1 MKRFRR
7 PDEVRVTLLLGR
19 GASAREDR
27 IAELAAQLPARRKLL
42 SWAELRRLTS
52 VSAAALAR
60 IEELARWAG
69 LRIVEADRI
78 CGSVLLAG
86 SPAAL
91 ERAFRLKLNLYRDD
105 QGEYLSH
112 AGPVHVPAEL
122 AGVVEAVLGLDARP
136 VVRRHS
142 IGPRLGRAAA
152 VVPAEVA
159 EIYRF
164 PKDATGAGQAIGL
177 IELGGGF
184 YAADMREY
192 FRRLGSRPPALSVR
206 EIEGA
211 RNAPAGPAEI
221 RRYWESLPEGN
232 SSAGPQSHGLSSEQ
246 VERIGWTIET
256 TMDIQLASALAPGA
270 RIAVYFAP
278 PTAHGKLQAIRAAL
292 RETSRPG
299 VVSMS
304 WGAHEDGFNG
314 STVAAIE
321 RLLRLAAL
329 RGVTVC
335 CSSGDDGDGTEGDGD
350 PHVSYPASSPH
361 VLACGGTHLAIS
373 RAGARE
379 SVWREEFGGRAMAST
394 GGVSRLFARPAWQD
408 TAPVRRKTGADGRGV
423 PDVAAKADVAQGYG
437 ILVAGLDIAMGG
449 TSAAAPLWAAL
460 IAQLNEKL
468 GVPAGYLTPLLYQPR
483 FRSSFSDITRGES
496 GPRFRASRGWDPCT
510 GWGSPKGAQLL
521 EALRGD

>member
-1 MKRFRR
+1 M
-7 PDEVRVTLLLGR
+7 LLGP
-19 GASAREDR
+19 GASALEDR
-27 IAELAAQLPARRKLL
+27 IAELAAQLPAQRKLL
-42 SWAELRRLTS
+42 SWAELERLA
-52 VSAAALAR
+52 SASGAGLACL
-60 IEELARWAG
+60 EDLARWAG
-69 LRIVEADRI
+69 LRIAETDRI
-78 CGSVLLAG
+78 CGTALLAG

-91 ERAFRLKLNLYRDD
+91 ERAFRLKLNLYRD
-105 QGEYLSH
+105 QHREYLSH

-136 VVRRHS
+136 VVRRHA
-142 IGPRLGRAAA
+142 IGPRLGRAAP
-152 VVPAEVA
+152 VHPAQVA

-164 PKDATGAGQAIGL
+164 PKDATGAGQTISL

-184 YAADMREY
+184 DAADMREY
-192 FRRLGSRPPALSVR
+192 FRRLGRRPPALSIR

-211 RNAPAGPAEI
+211 RNAPASPAEI

-232 SSAGPQSHGLSSEQ
+232 SSAGPPGGGSSGQ
-246 VERIGWTIET
+246 QLERIGWTIEA
-256 TMDIQLASALAPGA
+256 TMDIQLASTLAPGA

-292 RETSRPG
+292 RERKRPG

-304 WGAHEDGFNG
+304 WGAHEDEFNG

-321 RLLRLAAL
+321 RMLRLAAL

-335 CSSGDDGDGTEGDGD
+335 CSSGDDGDGTAAGGG
-350 PHVSYPASSPH
+350 PRVNYPASSPH
-361 VLACGGTHLAIS
+361 VLACGGTHLVGS

-379 SVWREEFGGRAMAST
+379 SVWREEFAGRAMASA
-394 GGVSRLFARPAWQD
+394 GGASRVFPRPDWQA
-408 TAPVRRKTGADGRGV
+408 TAPVRRKTGAGGRGV
-423 PDVAAKADVAQGYG
+423 PDVAAKADVAEGYG

-460 IAQLNEKL
+460 VARLNEKL
-468 GVPAGYLTPLLYQPR
+468 GVPAGYLTPLFYQPR
-483 FRSSFSDITRGES
+483 FRSCFSDITSGES
-496 GPRFRASRGWDPCT
+496 GPRYRASRGWDPCT

-521 EALRGD
+521 EALRAD